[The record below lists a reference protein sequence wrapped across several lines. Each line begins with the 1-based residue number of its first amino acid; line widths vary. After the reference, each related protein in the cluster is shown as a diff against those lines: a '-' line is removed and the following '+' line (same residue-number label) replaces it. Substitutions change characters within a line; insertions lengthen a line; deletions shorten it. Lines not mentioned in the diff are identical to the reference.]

1 MNDWKNVDGDAI
13 PGGSTDYLRA
23 LKRNNDAHAAPA
35 AVSVSLAAPTPTPAA
50 APTPTPAAAPA
61 DRRRAT
67 RYKCE
72 GSVEFYLEGSDV
84 RTWGMVS
91 DISRSGCYVELHS
104 TSSVDTPVNMRLDVS
119 GFRIR
124 VKGIVRTSYPSL
136 GMGIG
141 FTEVDE
147 ANGAQLDQLLFRLS
161 GGIAPSGLGS
171 GSPQNPVTPGLLMV
185 TNPTS
190 ALNAIATFFHS
201 HRAMS
206 REEFE
211 ELILQ
216 SQNSRQPALR

>member
-1 MNDWKNVDGDAI
+1 MDDWRDLDGDAI
-13 PGGSTDYLRA
+13 GGGSTDYLRA
-23 LKRNNDAHAAPA
+23 LKRNNEGDAPA
-35 AVSVSLAAPTPTPAA
+35 AASAPAMARNAAPDAA
-50 APTPTPAAAPA
+50 LAN
-61 DRRRAT
+61 RRSSP

-72 GSVEFYLEGSDV
+72 GGVEFYIEGSDV

-91 DISRSGCYVELHS
+91 DISRSGCYVELHA
-104 TSSVDTPVNMRLDVS
+104 TSPVDTPVNMRLDVN

-136 GMGIG
+136 GMGIA
-141 FTEVDE
+141 FTELDE
-147 ANGAQLDQLLFRLS
+147 ANGVQLDELLLRLS
-161 GGIAPSGLGS
+161 GGVSPPNAVAGPPQSSG
-171 GSPQNPVTPGLLMV
+171 PPGLLMV
-185 TNPTS
+185 TNPSS

-216 SQNSRQPALR
+216 SQNSGRPGAR